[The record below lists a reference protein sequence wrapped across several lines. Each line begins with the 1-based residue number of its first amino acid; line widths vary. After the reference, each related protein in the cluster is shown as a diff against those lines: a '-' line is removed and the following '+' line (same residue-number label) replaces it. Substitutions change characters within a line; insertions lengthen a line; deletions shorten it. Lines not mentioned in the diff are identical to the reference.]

1 MKIFY
6 DHKIFCKQ
14 EIGGPSKYFVQL
26 NNHLNKTNVNAKI
39 FAGFHL
45 NKYLKNYKLKNSI
58 GFEKNFFFSKYFV
71 NTKIVSKINS
81 FNEIINLNFLKSF
94 NPDVIY
100 STYYDGSFYTKN
112 KPLVITVFDLIH
124 EIFYKSYGYQ
134 NPYYPKKNAIDRAN
148 HIICISKSTTDD
160 LMRFYN
166 VDTNK
171 ISIIHLGT
179 EKKLKPNSGAP
190 IKYPYILYIGNR
202 HLYKNFEVFLK
213 SLSTEPKILK
223 NFKIV
228 LFGGKKNFDKNELN
242 LLELYKID
250 LKNFLFFEGSDDLL
264 NSFYQNARLLI
275 YPSKYE
281 GFGLPI
287 LEGFAN
293 NCPVICSNISVFK
306 EVAGNAAVYFDPN
319 KHDSLSYTLT
329 KVLFSDLVR
338 QDLINKG
345 KKRIELFNWN
355 KCAQETKEV
364 YKKLI

>member
-26 NNHLNKTNVNAKI
+26 SSHLNKTNVNAKI

-45 NKYLKNYKLKNSI
+45 NKYLKNYEIKNSI
-58 GFEKNFFFSKYFV
+58 GFEKKFFFSKYFV
-71 NTKIVSKINS
+71 NTKIVPKINS
-81 FNEIINLNFLKSF
+81 FNEIINANFLRNF
-94 NPDVIY
+94 NPDVIH

-148 HIICISKSTTDD
+148 HIICISKSTAND
-160 LMRFYN
+160 LIQFYN
-166 VDTNK
+166 VDQNK

-179 EKKLKPNSGAP
+179 EKKLKVNSRAP
-190 IKYPYILYIGNR
+190 IKYPYILYVGNR
-202 HLYKNFEVFLK
+202 HKYKNFEIFLK

-223 NFKIV
+223 NFKVV
-228 LFGGKKNFDKNELN
+228 LFGGKNFNKNELN
-242 LLELYKID
+242 LLKLYNID

-264 NSFYQNARLLI
+264 NTFYQNARLLI

-293 NCPVICSNISVFK
+293 NCPVICSNIPVFK
-306 EVAGNAAVYFDPN
+306 EVADKAAEYFDPN
-319 KHDSLSYTLT
+319 NHDSLSHILT

-345 KKRIELFNWN
+345 KKRLEFFNWN